1 MNLLNQ
7 FSYPLIG
14 VGVFVF
20 SYLTLTR
27 VFNLRWYV
35 ITTIQLGITAL
46 FISGF
51 VVLSPQDNITNA
63 EDALLTIDN
72 GRPTLV
78 AFFSNYCT
86 GCLALNPIVN
96 QIEADIRADFDVLRI
111 DIHTERGRTLR
122 EALGFSF
129 TPEFVLYDANGQEIW
144 RDHIPPTTDQIDA
157 AR

>member
-51 VVLSPQDNITNA
+51 VVLSPQDNIINA